1 MKISLTAALRRP
13 PRPPGRQLECLADR
27 TDAVVRASGREVRL
41 TNLNKP
47 FWPDL
52 KITKGDLIQYYT
64 DVAPYLLPH
73 LKDRAMV
80 MKRYPNG
87 AYGDFFFR
95 KRAPSPRPECQSLG
109 RKWNTASRSKAGGS
123 TTFAARLAKADDL
136 WKPLLQRTG
145 RVDFRGFSSGPG
157 AGVRQY
163 TRP

>member
-1 MKISLTAALRRP
+1 MAALRRP
-13 PRPPGRQLECLADR
+13 PGPPGRQLERLAIPADR

-64 DVAPYLLPH
+64 DVALYLLPH

-80 MKRYPNG
+80 MKRYPKG
-87 AYGDFFFR
+87 AYGDFFFM

-109 RKWNTASRSKAGGS
+109 RKWNAASRSKTGGS
-123 TTFAARLAKADDL
+123 TTFARGSRRQTTSGSRSCSVRA
-136 WKPLLQRTG
+136 G
-145 RVDFRGFSSGPG
+145 SISGGFSSGPG